1 MKTPLCTTLGIEL
14 PILQADVIGDIE
26 AGPLWA
32 RQGVG
37 LVQREEPA
45 AQIVATI
52 ANEARAALSLSE

>member
-1 MKTPLCTTLGIEL
+1 MKTPLCTTLGSEL
-14 PILQADVIGDIE
+14 PILQADMIGDIE

-52 ANEARAALSLSE
+52 AN